1 MWKNIWAVIELLT
14 TTSNRIT
21 RLERDFEKLEKEN
34 RDQNKE
40 IQSLWLQ
47 LGRMAEREN
56 WRDEKLRREMEN
68 ERVNAENERLRLE
81 LELERQRRLLPPV
94 SAKAEPERPLSK
106 VPPEKPE

>member
-21 RLERDFEKLEKEN
+21 RLEMDFEKLEKEN

-56 WRDEKLRREMEN
+56 WRDEKLRHEMEN

-81 LELERQRRLLPPV
+81 LELERQRRLLPPAP
-94 SAKAEPERPLSK
+94 AKAELEEPSN
-106 VPPEKPE
+106 VPPDE

>member
-14 TTSNRIT
+14 TTSNRVT

-56 WRDEKLRREMEN
+56 WREEKLKQEKEI
-68 ERVNAENERLRLE
+68 ERLRME
-81 LELERQRRLLPPV
+81 LEFERQCRLLLPV
-94 SAKAEPERPLSK
+94 AEKTESGEPLSK
-106 VPPEKPE
+106 IPPDTLE